1 MAIKKNMTEEH
12 LRKSKADD
20 AVVYKVMIALALL
33 CAALFALRSLR
44 RYYATIGGF
53 ADLYDKTPWI
63 IGGGLALAAVAGL
76 LTALWKKRAIR
87 AVCPWLVAV
96 GVVTAV
102 TGLSMRIAW
111 VEDFSLLYFLCLAVL
126 VQYIVFQL
134 YRWEFFLFS
143 LCTVAAGG
151 LFFGY
156 SSGFSFDLK
165 SVSLF
170 VSLMVI
176 LIASTLCAFL
186 AARNKGCLVLGKRR
200 VRLFP
205 SRFNPMLIYAAAAL
219 WFCCAIAVLLL
230 GGLFAYYC
238 MFAAIAVEFIAAVYY
253 TFQLN

>member
-1 MAIKKNMTEEH
+1 MATKKNMTEDQLH
-12 LRKSKADD
+12 KSKSSD

-53 ADLYDKTPWI
+53 AALYDRTPWLMA
-63 IGGGLALAAVAGL
+63 GGAALAVVALLLAVF
-76 LTALWKKRAIR
+76 WKNRVVR
-87 AVCPWLVAV
+87 AVCPWFVPI
-96 GVVTAV
+96 GVMAAV

-111 VEDFSLLYFLCLAVL
+111 VDDFPMLYFLCLAVL

-134 YRWEFFLFS
+134 YRWEFFLVSF
-143 LCTVAAGG
+143 CTVAAGG

-156 SSGFSFDLK
+156 SGGFTFNLK
-165 SVSLF
+165 SVCLF
-170 VSLMVI
+170 AGLMVI
-176 LIASTLCAFL
+176 LVGSALCAFL
-186 AARNKGCLVLGKRR
+186 AARNKGCLVLGKQRI
-200 VRLFP
+200 RLFP
-205 SRFNPMLIYAAAAL
+205 SRFNPILVYAAAAL

-230 GGLFAYYC
+230 GSLFAYYC